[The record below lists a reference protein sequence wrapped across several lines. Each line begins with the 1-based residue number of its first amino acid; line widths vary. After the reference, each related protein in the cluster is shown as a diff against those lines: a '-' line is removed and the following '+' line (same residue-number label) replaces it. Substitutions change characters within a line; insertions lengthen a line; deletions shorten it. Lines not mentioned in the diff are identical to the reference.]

1 MTRYAERLYYEH
13 FPNMILTVGKD
24 LPKKKRIYLIDM
36 MISIRGGEVTDE
48 ELESIEKRL
57 TLEQRRE
64 DWYKC

>member
-1 MTRYAERLYYEH
+1 
-13 FPNMILTVGKD
+13 MILTVGKD

>member
-24 LPKKKRIYLIDM
+24 LSKNKRIHLIDL
-36 MISIRGGEVTDE
+36 MISIRGGEASDE

-57 TLEQRRE
+57 TLEQKRE
-64 DWYKC
+64 GWYKC